1 MIEVLEQIVGGDRG
15 DLAIDCSR
23 FLARALNFSS
33 NRAADG
39 SLKRIT
45 PARTKNHPTDPHA
58 ACAVL
63 R

>member
-15 DLAIDCSR
+15 DLAIDCSQ
-23 FLARALNFSS
+23 FLARTGAFSR

-45 PARTKNHPTDPHA
+45 PARTKNHPTDPRA